1 MSGYQYVVL
10 RCVPRVD
17 REEFVNVGVVL
28 YCPAEDFLASGS
40 RVDEQRLRALD
51 PRVDVA
57 AVRSALA
64 AVESVCR
71 GEAHVDFGL
80 GSRATS
86 YGVRAGKD
94 DQSSRFGFL
103 KAPRVDG
110 APARTGARRHDR
122 RPGPGAGAPR
132 VRVGR
137 LARPSRSPGPG
148 EPSFVRRPR
157 HSPSCGE
164 SL

>member
-1 MSGYQYVVL
+1 MNGYQYVAL

-28 YCPAEDFLASGS
+28 YCHAEGSLGSAS
-40 RVDEQRLRALD
+40 RIAEERLRSLD
-51 PRVDVA
+51 PGIDIE
-57 AVRSALA
+57 AVRHALV

-103 KAPRVDG
+103 KAPKSTVLQPGPVHGGMTAD
-110 APARTGARRHDR
+110 PARELERLVSAL
-122 RPGPGAGAPR
+122 
-132 VRVGR
+132 VG
-137 LARPSRSPGPG
+137 
-148 EPSFVRRPR
+148 
-157 HSPSCGE
+157 
-164 SL
+164 